1 MKKPIFIKEHVRESQ
16 NVTVKAHYRTTKA
29 KTPADIKA
37 MSINLM
43 DGVFSGNLSQV
54 KEAVRLGAD
63 IHYNND
69 DPIIMSSTMQEHD
82 ITLFLLKQVKGMSA
96 MDIQKAYKSVI
107 EDMPTFLK
115 KSLLLH
121 FL

>member
-29 KTPADIKA
+29 KTPEDIKA

-43 DGVFSGNLSQV
+43 DAVFRDNLGDV
-54 KEAVRLGAD
+54 KEAVKLGAD
-63 IHYNND
+63 IHYNGD
-69 DPIIMSSTMQEHD
+69 DPIIMSSTMQNHD
-82 ITLFLLKQVKGMSA
+82 ITLFLLKQIKGMSA
-96 MDIQKAYKSVI
+96 MDIQRTYKSVVN
-107 EDMPTFLK
+107 DLPTFLK